1 MAYIDFE
8 MVRSVKRWFSDFAI
22 HREELRTERHLNSLP
37 EHLLKDIG
45 WPDAYAERL
54 AQRNSVRDEDAG
66 AQSTSTG
73 LRPSQ
78 VDWPKRYEV
87 LKTRKSSALE
97 SGC

>member
-8 MVRSVKRWFSDFAI
+8 MVRSVKRWFSDFAV
-22 HREELRTERHLNSLP
+22 HREERRTERHLNSLP

-54 AQRNSVRDEDAG
+54 AQRSSMNVEDAG
-66 AQSTSTG
+66 ARGTSAA
-73 LRPSQ
+73 RHPSQ
-78 VDWPKRYEV
+78 ADWPKRYDV